1 MFKNYLKIAV
11 RNLLRNKGFSIIN
24 ISGLAI
30 GMASALLILLWI
42 RNELGIDRIY
52 PKTDR
57 MYMLYNRDKFNGELW
72 AWNNT
77 PKVMAPVLRKD
88 YAGVEDA
95 VRYNNVTFLT
105 SAGDIH
111 LNTQGAFAD
120 SGFLSLFEFPLLRGD
135 AARALSGRYNIVL
148 TQAMAKRLFGNADA
162 MGKTVRIDSTADFTV
177 TGVLK
182 DLPATTSFAFDYL
195 LPLVLHDASGMG

>member
-1 MFKNYLKIAV
+1 MLKNYLKIAV
-11 RNLLRNKGFSIIN
+11 RNLLKNKGFSIIN

-42 RNELGIDRIY
+42 RNELSIDRSY

-57 MYMLYNRDKFNGELW
+57 LYMLYNRDKFNGALW

-105 SAGDIH
+105 SVGDIH

-120 SGFLSLFEFPLLRGD
+120 SGFL
-135 AARALSGRYNIVL
+135 
-148 TQAMAKRLFGNADA
+148 
-162 MGKTVRIDSTADFTV
+162 
-177 TGVLK
+177 
-182 DLPATTSFAFDYL
+182 
-195 LPLVLHDASGMG
+195 